1 MASTTSLFT
10 GLSGLVANSR
20 RLDVIGNNISNVNTT
35 AFKSTR
41 MAFSPSFSRSFSLGS
56 SPGATTGGS
65 NPSQI
70 GLGVTV
76 ASTQRNFNNGP
87 IGGTGVATDVAIEG
101 DGFFIV
107 DSAGAQNYTRAG
119 NFLRNPQNDMVTQT
133 GARVLGYAVNEQFNI
148 EDGNL
153 APISIPIGTLTVAE
167 ATRSVNFN
175 GNLNAGGAIAT
186 TGTVLEGRAW
196 FTDAALTIPVT
207 AATDITTTDIYMSDG
222 LGGSLLAFDS
232 TANPKMIT
240 FNNFEKGGKSIEA
253 TTFAFNGTAVAGAQ
267 GFGTTLGDLADFMED
282 ILGLDNT
289 NVGANSNLGG
299 SVTINAGG
307 QLVITGN
314 EGTAQSIG
322 PDSVSITVSGAG
334 SGLAQ
339 PLQLNRTAEA
349 DGESVRTS
357 FIVYDSL
364 GTAVTIDLTFVL
376 QATTISGG
384 TTWQLVAES
393 DDTAAMN
400 RIVGLAEVTF
410 DNAGRFESAS
420 NQTLTLIRDNGA
432 VSPMQLTLDLDSE
445 TYGVSSLAD
454 QGSALAAVFQ
464 DGSPIGTLSNFSIGE
479 DGRISGSFTNGLT
492 RTIGQI
498 AIAKFTNP
506 EGLVDLGD
514 NLFGS
519 GPNSG
524 TAFVT
529 RPREF
534 GTGRLV
540 GSALE
545 QSNVDLSQEF
555 INMILASTG
564 YSAASRVITTTDE
577 LITQLLAL
585 GR

>member
-1 MASTTSLFT
+1 
-10 GLSGLVANSR
+10 
-20 RLDVIGNNISNVNTT
+20 
-35 AFKSTR
+35 
-41 MAFSPSFSRSFSLGS
+41 
-56 SPGATTGGS
+56 
-65 NPSQI
+65 
-70 GLGVTV
+70 
-76 ASTQRNFNNGP
+76 
-87 IGGTGVATDVAIEG
+87 
-101 DGFFIV
+101 
-107 DSAGAQNYTRAG
+107 
-119 NFLRNPQNDMVTQT
+119 
-133 GARVLGYAVNEQFNI
+133 
-148 EDGNL
+148 
-153 APISIPIGTLTVAE
+153 
-167 ATRSVNFN
+167 
-175 GNLNAGGAIAT
+175 
-186 TGTVLEGRAW
+186 
-196 FTDAALTIPVT
+196 VT
-207 AATDITTTDIYMSDG
+207 AATNISTTDIYMSDG

-267 GFGTTLGDLADFMED
+267 GFGNTLGDLADFMED
-282 ILGLDNT
+282 VLGLDNS

-339 PLQLNRTAEA
+339 PLQLNRTASA

-454 QGSALAAVFQ
+454 QGSSLAAVFQ

-479 DGRISGSFTNGLT
+479 DGRISGSFTNGLS

>member
-196 FTDAALTIPVT
+196 FTDAALTVPVT

-334 SGLAQ
+334 SGLSQ
-339 PLQLNRTAEA
+339 PLQLNRTSEA

>member
-289 NVGANSNLGG
+289 NVGASSNLGG

>member
-56 SPGATTGGS
+56 SPSATTGGS

-196 FTDAALTIPVT
+196 FTDAALTVPVT
-207 AATDITTTDIYMSDG
+207 AATDISTTDIYMSDG

-232 TANPKMIT
+232 TANPKLIT

-267 GFGTTLGDLADFMED
+267 GFGNTLGDLADFMED
-282 ILGLDNT
+282 ILGLDNS

-299 SVTINAGG
+299 SVNINAGG

-339 PLQLNRTAEA
+339 PLQLNRTADA

-364 GTAVTIDLTFVL
+364 GTGVTIDLTFVL

-384 TTWQLVAES
+384 TTWQMVAES

-400 RIVGLAEVTF
+400 RIIGLAEVTF

-432 VSPMQLTLDLDSE
+432 VSPMQLTLDLESE

-454 QGSALAAVFQ
+454 QGSSLAAVFQ

-564 YSAASRVITTTDE
+564 FSAASRVITTTDE

>member
-119 NFLRNPQNDMVTQT
+119 NFLRNPQNDLVTQT

-267 GFGTTLGDLADFMED
+267 GFGNTLGDLADFMED
-282 ILGLDNT
+282 VLGLDNT
-289 NVGANSNLGG
+289 NVGASSNLGG
-299 SVTINAGG
+299 SVTINASG

-314 EGTAQSIG
+314 EGTAQALG

-334 SGLAQ
+334 SGLSQ
-339 PLQLNRTAEA
+339 PLQLNRTASA

-454 QGSALAAVFQ
+454 QGSSLAAVFQ

>member
-207 AATDITTTDIYMSDG
+207 AATDITATDIYMSDG

-232 TANPKMIT
+232 TANPKLIT

-267 GFGTTLGDLADFMED
+267 GFGNTLGDLADFMED
-282 ILGLDNT
+282 VLGLDNT

-314 EGTAQSIG
+314 EGTAQAIG
-322 PDSVSITVSGAG
+322 PDSVSITVTGAG
-334 SGLAQ
+334 SGLVQ
-339 PLQLNRTAEA
+339 PLQLNRTAQA

-376 QATTISGG
+376 QATTLSGG

-454 QGSALAAVFQ
+454 QGSSLAAVFQ

>member
-1 MASTTSLFT
+1 
-10 GLSGLVANSR
+10 
-20 RLDVIGNNISNVNTT
+20 
-35 AFKSTR
+35 
-41 MAFSPSFSRSFSLGS
+41 
-56 SPGATTGGS
+56 
-65 NPSQI
+65 
-70 GLGVTV
+70 
-76 ASTQRNFNNGP
+76 
-87 IGGTGVATDVAIEG
+87 
-101 DGFFIV
+101 
-107 DSAGAQNYTRAG
+107 
-119 NFLRNPQNDMVTQT
+119 
-133 GARVLGYAVNEQFNI
+133 
-148 EDGNL
+148 
-153 APISIPIGTLTVAE
+153 
-167 ATRSVNFN
+167 
-175 GNLNAGGAIAT
+175 
-186 TGTVLEGRAW
+186 
-196 FTDAALTIPVT
+196 
-207 AATDITTTDIYMSDG
+207 
-222 LGGSLLAFDS
+222 
-232 TANPKMIT
+232 
-240 FNNFEKGGKSIEA
+240 
-253 TTFAFNGTAVAGAQ
+253 
-267 GFGTTLGDLADFMED
+267 
-282 ILGLDNT
+282 
-289 NVGANSNLGG
+289 
-299 SVTINAGG
+299 
-307 QLVITGN
+307 
-314 EGTAQSIG
+314 
-322 PDSVSITVSGAG
+322 
-334 SGLAQ
+334 
-339 PLQLNRTAEA
+339 
-349 DGESVRTS
+349 
-357 FIVYDSL
+357 
-364 GTAVTIDLTFVL
+364 VL

-384 TTWQLVAES
+384 TSWQLVAES

-454 QGSALAAVFQ
+454 QGSSLAAVFQ

>member
-41 MAFSPSFSRSFSLGS
+41 MAFAPSFSRTFSLGS
-56 SPGATTGGS
+56 APGTTSGGT
-65 NPSQI
+65 NPAQI

-87 IGGTGVATDVAIEG
+87 IGGTGVTTDIAIEG
-101 DGFFIV
+101 DGFFIMDV
-107 DSAGAQNYTRAG
+107 AGTQHFTRAG
-119 NFLRNPQNDMVTQT
+119 NFLRNPNNDLVSQS
-133 GARVLGYAVNEQFNI
+133 GAKVLGFAVNEQFNV

-153 APISIPIGTLTVAE
+153 VPISIPVGTLTLAE
-167 ATRSVNFN
+167 ATRNVTFN
-175 GNLNAGGAIAT
+175 GNLNAAGSVAT
-186 TGTVLEGRAW
+186 AGSVFTGQAM
-196 FTDAALTIPVT
+196 FSDAALTTPIT
-207 AATDITTTDIYMSDG
+207 AATNLTTTTVYVSDG
-222 LGGSLLAFDS
+222 LGGSTLMFDPLV
-232 TANPKMIT
+232 NPKVIT
-240 FNNFEKGGKSIEA
+240 MAGVEKGGKTIEPRS
-253 TTFAFNGTAVAGAQ
+253 FAFSGASVAGAAD
-267 GFGTTLGDLADFMED
+267 FGTTFGDFMTFVED
-282 ILGLDNT
+282 VLGLN
-289 NVGANSNLGG
+289 NANIGVNSNLGG
-299 SVTINAGG
+299 SVTLNAGG
-307 QLVITGN
+307 QLVVEGN
-314 EGTAQSIG
+314 EGVVQELGPESIEF
-322 PDSVSITVSGAG
+322 TVSPAGAG
-334 SGLAQ
+334 STT
-339 PLQLNRTAEA
+339 PITLNRSSFA

-364 GTAVTIDLTFVL
+364 GTPLTVDITLVL
-376 QATTISGG
+376 QATTASGG
-384 TTWQLVAES
+384 TTWQMIAES
-393 DDTAAMN
+393 DDSDQLS
-400 RIVGLAEVTF
+400 RIVGLSELTF
-410 DNAGRFESAS
+410 DSDGSLLTAS
-420 NQTLTLIRDNGA
+420 SQTLNIVRDNGA
-432 VSPMQLTLDLDSE
+432 DSPLTLTMDFDSDA
-445 TYGVSSLAD
+445 YAVSSLSD
-454 QGSALAAVFQ
+454 TGSNLAMVSQ
-464 DGSPIGTLSNFSIGE
+464 DGSPIGTLSNFSIAE
-479 DGRISGSFTNGLT
+479 DGRIAGSFTNGLT
-492 RTIGQI
+492 RTIGQV

-506 EGLVDLGD
+506 EGLVDAGD
-514 NLFGS
+514 NLYRS

-524 TAFVT
+524 AAFIT

>member
-41 MAFSPSFSRSFSLGS
+41 MAFAPSFSRSFSLGS
-56 SPGATTGGS
+56 SPGANTGGA

-107 DSAGAQNYTRAG
+107 SSAGAQNYTRAG

-133 GARVLGYAVNEQFNI
+133 GSRVLGYRVNDQFNI

-167 ATRSVNFN
+167 ATRTVLFN
-175 GNLNAGGAIAT
+175 GNLNAGGAVGT
-186 TGTVLEGRAW
+186 TGSVLEGRAW
-196 FTDAALTIPVT
+196 YTDALLTTPAT

-222 LGGSLLAFDS
+222 FGGSVLAFDS
-232 TANPKMIT
+232 TSNPKTIS
-240 FNNFEKGGKSIEA
+240 FNNFEKGGKSITA
-253 TTFAFNGTAVAGAQ
+253 NTFAFSGTAVAGTQ
-267 GFGTTLGDLADFMED
+267 GFGTTLGDLASYLED
-282 ILGLDNT
+282 VLGLDNS
-289 NVGANSNLGG
+289 NIGANSNLGG
-299 SVTINAGG
+299 SVTVNAGG
-307 QLVITGN
+307 QLVIRGN
-314 EGTAQSIG
+314 EGNAQALG
-322 PDSVSITVSGAG
+322 PDSVNITVGNAG
-334 SGLAQ
+334 SGMAQ
-339 PLQLNRTAEA
+339 PLLLNRTAQA
-349 DGESVRTS
+349 TGESVRTS

-364 GTAVTIDLTFVL
+364 GTPVTIDLTFVL
-376 QATTISGG
+376 QATTVSGG
-384 TTWQLVAES
+384 TSWQLIAES
-393 DDTAAMN
+393 DDTAALN
-400 RIVGLAEVTF
+400 RVVGLAEVTF
-410 DNAGRFESAS
+410 DNAGRFASAS
-420 NQTLTLIRDNGA
+420 NQTLTLLRDNGA
-432 VSPMQLTLDLDSE
+432 VSPMQLVLDLESD

-454 QGSALAAVFQ
+454 QSSALAAVFQ

-479 DGRISGSFTNGLT
+479 DGRIAGSFTNGLT

-524 TAFVT
+524 TAFIT

>member
-41 MAFSPSFSRSFSLGS
+41 MAFAPSFSRTFSLGS
-56 SPGATTGGS
+56 APGTTTGGT
-65 NPSQI
+65 NPAQI

-87 IGGTGVATDVAIEG
+87 IGGTGVTTDIAIEG
-101 DGFFIV
+101 DGFFIMDV
-107 DSAGAQNYTRAG
+107 AGTQHFTRAG
-119 NFLRNPQNDMVTQT
+119 NFLRNPNNDLVSQS
-133 GARVLGYAVNEQFNI
+133 GAKVLGFAVNEQFNV

-153 APISIPIGTLTVAE
+153 NAAGNVAT
-167 ATRSVNFN
+167 AGSVF
-175 GNLNAGGAIAT
+175 
-186 TGTVLEGRAW
+186 TGQAM

-207 AATDITTTDIYMSDG
+207 ATTDLTTTAVYVSDG
-222 LGGSLLAFDS
+222 LGGSTLAFDPLV
-232 TANPKMIT
+232 NPKVIT
-240 FNNFEKGGKSIEA
+240 MSAVEKGGKTIAPRSFSFSA
-253 TTFAFNGTAVAGAQ
+253 TPNVNAQ
-267 GFGTTLGDLADFMED
+267 DYGTTLGDFMTFIED
-282 ILGLDNT
+282 VLGLNDSNIG
-289 NVGANSNLGG
+289 VNSNLGG
-299 SVTINAGG
+299 SVTLNAGG
-307 QLVITGN
+307 QLAIEGN
-314 EGTAQSIG
+314 EGAVQELGPESIEFTV
-322 PDSVSITVSGAG
+322 DSPGAG
-334 SGLAQ
+334 SST
-339 PLQLNRTAEA
+339 PITLNRSSFA

-364 GTAVTIDLTFVL
+364 GTPVTVDITLVL
-376 QATTISGG
+376 QATTASGG
-384 TTWQLVAES
+384 TTWQMIAES
-393 DDTAAMN
+393 DDSDQLS
-400 RIVGLAEVTF
+400 RIVGLSELTF
-410 DNAGRFESAS
+410 DSDGSLLTAS
-420 NQTLTLIRDNGA
+420 SQTLNIVRDNGA
-432 VSPMQLTLDLDSE
+432 DSPLTITMDFDSDA
-445 TYGVSSLAD
+445 YAVSSLSD
-454 QGSALAAVFQ
+454 TGSNLAMVSQ
-464 DGSPIGTLSNFSIGE
+464 DGSPIGTLSNFSIAE
-479 DGRISGSFTNGLT
+479 DGRIAGSFTNGLT
-492 RTIGQI
+492 RTIGQV

-506 EGLVDLGD
+506 EGLVDAGD
-514 NLFGS
+514 NLYRS

-524 TAFVT
+524 AAFIT

>member
-207 AATDITTTDIYMSDG
+207 AATNISTTDIYMSDG

-267 GFGTTLGDLADFMED
+267 GFGNTLGDLADFMED
-282 ILGLDNT
+282 VLGLDNT

-339 PLQLNRTAEA
+339 PLQLNRTASA

-454 QGSALAAVFQ
+454 QGSSLAAVFQ